1 MATLTSSIV
10 HPTSI
15 SQQYRSS
22 ATIYYPAASRGS
34 MFPRRRLP
42 NNQERAQTIE
52 KQTILVDGVYHRQYT
67 TPPDT
72 TTTNL
77 PLKGSAIDV

>member
-1 MATLTSSIV
+1 
-10 HPTSI
+10 
-15 SQQYRSS
+15 
-22 ATIYYPAASRGS
+22 